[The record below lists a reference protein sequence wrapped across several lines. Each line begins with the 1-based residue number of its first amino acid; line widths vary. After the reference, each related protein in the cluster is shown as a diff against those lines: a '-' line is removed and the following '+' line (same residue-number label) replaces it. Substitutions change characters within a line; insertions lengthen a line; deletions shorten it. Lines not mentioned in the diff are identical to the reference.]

1 MCGPHAGQWHCAG
14 TLQKGSCKCSKQ
26 DQAASQSS
34 KTAGPELDSVHTVS
48 FMAGAHI
55 CLHLLIAQDV
65 ANVLLDNSGCPLGI
79 AADLPQKQEGQ
90 L

>member
-1 MCGPHAGQWHCAG
+1 M
-14 TLQKGSCKCSKQ
+14 
-26 DQAASQSS
+26 
-34 KTAGPELDSVHTVS
+34 HTVS

-65 ANVLLDNSGCPLGI
+65 ANVLLNNSGCPLGI
-79 AADLPQKQEGQ
+79 AADLQQKQQGQ